1 MSGHCVII
9 GAGHGAAQLCASLRQ
24 EQWEGPVTLIGAEPH
39 LPYHRPPLSKTQ
51 LDPDG
56 DTTLQLIR
64 SEDFYT
70 CHQINTKLGVRVST
84 IDRGRKTVKTDVGEI
99 AYEKLVLCLG
109 SLHRR
114 PPIDGI
120 GHEKVFVL
128 QTAAHAEVLRAA
140 AKPGA
145 RAVIIGGGFIGLEVA
160 ASLRQRGLDVTV
172 LELAPRVLSRVTSPE
187 VSGYFENLHRRH
199 GVTLNT
205 GVSVTG
211 IKDGGSGLK
220 VLTAEGQEFAAD
232 FVVLGAGATANTA
245 LAESAGL
252 ETANGIL
259 VDEFNRTSDPDIY
272 ALGDCCNQFRPLYQQ
287 RMRLESVQNAVDQ
300 AKTAAA
306 SLAGKAVPH
315 DALPWFWSDQYDAK
329 LQIAGVSTG
338 YDRVILRGTTELGG
352 DFSAWYYR
360 GQKLLAV
367 DAVNDSLAYAVGTKI
382 LKAALHPAQED
393 VADLNLETKQLH
405 TKAKEQVYA

>member
-1 MSGHCVII
+1 VSGHCVII

-24 EQWEGPVTLIGAEPH
+24 ERWEGPVTLIGAEPF

-64 SEDFYT
+64 PKEFYA
-70 CHQINTKLGVRVST
+70 CHQIDTKLGVRVSA
-84 IDRGRKTVKTDVGEI
+84 IDRGRKTVKTDAGET
-99 AYEKLVLCLG
+99 AYDKLVLCLG

-120 GHEKVFVL
+120 AHGKVFVL
-128 QTAAHAEVLRAA
+128 QTAAHAEQLRHA
-140 AKPGA
+140 AKPGS

-187 VSGYFENLHRRH
+187 VSGYFENLHRSH
-199 GVTLNT
+199 GVSLHT

-211 IKDGGSGLK
+211 IEDCGSGLK
-220 VLTAEGQEFAAD
+220 VLAAEGPEYAAD
-232 FVVLGAGATANTA
+232 FVVLGAGAVANTA
-245 LAESAGL
+245 LAETAGL

-259 VDEFNRTSDPDIY
+259 VDEFNRTSAPDIY

-300 AKTAAA
+300 ARTVAA

-315 DALPWFWSDQYDAK
+315 DALPWFWSDQYDSK

-338 YDRVILRGTTELGG
+338 YDHVIVRGATEPGG

-360 GQKLLAV
+360 GEKLLAV
-367 DAVNDSLAYAVGTKI
+367 DAVNDSLAYAVGTKL
-382 LKAALHPAQED
+382 LKAGLHPAPED
-393 VADLNLETKQLH
+393 VANRNLETKQLH
-405 TKAKEQVYA
+405 TKAKERTDA

>member
-1 MSGHCVII
+1 MSGSCVII

-24 EQWEGPVTLIGAEPH
+24 EGWEGPVTLIGAEPF

-64 SEDFYT
+64 PEEFYAS
-70 CHQINTKLGVRVST
+70 HQIDTKLGVRVT
-84 IDRGRKTVKTDVGEI
+84 AIDRERKMVKTDAGEI
-99 AYEKLVLCLG
+99 AYDKLVLCLG

-128 QTAAHAEVLRAA
+128 QTAAQAEVLRDA

-160 ASLRQRGLDVTV
+160 ASLRKRGLDVTV

-187 VSGYFENLHRRH
+187 VSGYFENLHRSH
-199 GVTLNT
+199 GVRLHT

-211 IKDGGSGLK
+211 IEDCGSGLK
-220 VLTAEGQEFAAD
+220 VLAAEGQEYAAD
-232 FVVLGAGATANTA
+232 FVVLGAGAVANTA
-245 LAESAGL
+245 LAENAGL

-259 VDEFNRTSDPDIY
+259 VDEFNRTSAPDIY

-300 AKTAAA
+300 ARTVAT

-338 YDRVILRGTTELGG
+338 YDRVIVRGTTGPGG

-360 GQKLLAV
+360 GEKLLAV
-367 DAVNDSLAYAVGTKI
+367 DAVNDSLAYAVGTKL
-382 LKAALHPAQED
+382 LKAGLHPAPED
-393 VADLNLETKQLH
+393 VANQNLETKQLH
-405 TKAKEQVYA
+405 TKAKEQTDA

>member
-24 EQWEGPVTLIGAEPH
+24 ERWEGPVTLIGAEPY

-51 LDPDG
+51 LDPDS

-64 SEDFYT
+64 PEEFYARQ
-70 CHQINTKLGVRVST
+70 QIDTKLGVRVT
-84 IDRGRKTVKTDVGEI
+84 AIDREHKRVETGTREI
-99 AYEKLVLCLG
+99 AYDKLVLCLG

-128 QTAAHAEVLRAA
+128 QTATDAGVLRHA

-160 ASLRQRGLDVTV
+160 ASLRKRGLDVTV

-187 VSGYFENLHRRH
+187 VSGYFENLHRSH
-199 GVTLNT
+199 GVSLHL

-211 IKDGGSGLK
+211 IEDGGGGLK
-220 VLTAEGQEFAAD
+220 VHVAEGREYAAD
-232 FVVLGAGATANTA
+232 FVVLGVGAAANTA
-245 LAESAGL
+245 LAETAGL
-252 ETANGIL
+252 ETAQGIL

-272 ALGDCCNQFRPLYQQ
+272 ALGDCCNQFRPRYQQ

-300 AKTAAA
+300 AKTVAA
-306 SLAGKAVPH
+306 SLAGHASPH
-315 DALPWFWSDQYDAK
+315 DALPWFWSDQYESK

-338 YDRVILRGTTELGG
+338 YDRVIVRGTTGSGG
-352 DFSAWYYR
+352 AFSAWYYH
-360 GQKLLAV
+360 GEKLLAV
-367 DAVNDSLAYAVGTKI
+367 DAVNDSLAYAVGTK
-382 LKAALHPAQED
+382 LLQAGLDPAPED
-393 VADLNLETKQLH
+393 VANLNLETKRLQ
-405 TKAKEQVYA
+405 TIAKEQTHA